1 MNEEDYSLIKHVEYA
16 KFVQNVISENNIK
29 CYLIGGCL
37 INALRDNG
45 KFLSNDIDFAIV
57 DSINLNNI
65 LDLLIKSSFLFYWET
80 GGGVLSISPQMNKK
94 YRIDLFLFVKRYLNY
109 YMYEGAW
116 LHEKICSFQTFKEE
130 KVVLESKEFFTMFR
144 PDLFLT
150 TVYGDWS
157 KPTDE
162 YSSKQAGNT
171 IHTKECIFYVGENN
185 YDKIDFQIENLKII
199 FKTVTVR
206 RSIININDKKI
217 NIFDD
222 VYSNLF
228 LKEKTLFYNDF
239 IKFFIKEDIKY
250 FDV

>member
-1 MNEEDYSLIKHVEYA
+1 MNEFDYDPVRHVEYA
-16 KFVQNVISENNIK
+16 KFIQNLILEENIK
-29 CYLIGGCL
+29 CYLIGGSL

-45 KFLSNDIDFAIV
+45 KLLSNDIDFAVIC
-57 DSINLNNI
+57 N
-65 LDLLIKSSFLFYWET
+65 DLANVLKLLEKSGFLFSWKNEGFMLIVY
-80 GGGVLSISPQMNKK
+80 PAYNQR
-94 YRIDLFLFVKRYLNY
+94 YRIDLFLFVKRHINY
-109 YMYEGAW
+109 YMYHVEW
-116 LHEKICSFQTFKEE
+116 IHEKICSFQTIKNQ
-130 KVVLESKEFFTMFR
+130 KVLLESKELVTMFR

-150 TVYGDWS
+150 TIYGDWS
-157 KPTDE
+157 KPSHKYT
-162 YSSKQAGNT
+162 SKDGGNT
-171 IHTKECIFYVGENN
+171 DHLRECVFYADENN

-222 VYSNLF
+222 VYSNF
-228 LKEKTLFYNDF
+228 LPEKNSLFYNDF